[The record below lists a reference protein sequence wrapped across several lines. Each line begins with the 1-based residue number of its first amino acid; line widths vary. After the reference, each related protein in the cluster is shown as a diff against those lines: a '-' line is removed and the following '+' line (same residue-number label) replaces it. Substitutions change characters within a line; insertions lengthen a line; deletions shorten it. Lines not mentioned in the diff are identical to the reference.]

1 MAGNDDEGLVTFLKA
16 NTPLNNTERERCQC
30 PAWIQAFF
38 STEQYLDFFPFL
50 NESTFIPT
58 SLRSLDWKR
67 LFLKNWSPSAESHM
81 FSLADEC
88 CLLGWGWCW
97 GYSADGTQ
105 NSSSLFLRA
114 VSAPTGRALLQH
126 LLLSPRC
133 WITPKM
139 RWESEAEVF
148 VRTVTS
154 RWVSQPADG
163 RCFYT
168 NYRFAVNNHHILS

>member
-88 CLLGWGWCW
+88 CLLGWADVGDIQLMEHRTPHPFFW
-97 GYSADGTQ
+97 G
-105 NSSSLFLRA
+105 LFRHQL
-114 VSAPTGRALLQH
+114 
-126 LLLSPRC
+126 
-133 WITPKM
+133 
-139 RWESEAEVF
+139 AEPF
-148 VRTVTS
+148 SNTCYCL
-154 RWVSQPADG
+154 PGAE
-163 RCFYT
+163 
-168 NYRFAVNNHHILS
+168 